1 MTAYVLGAGAS
12 FSAGYPLA
20 SQLLQKMS
28 DWLDGCDDSQP
39 WVGWCRNRIVQVR
52 ETFGSLGDFEGILGK
67 LAESG
72 TNRVTPTGPT
82 RYFQDQ
88 KDIFEDCARD
98 LRLLEGGPSEVP
110 TEGFYPQYMR
120 TDLVTAF
127 REFFYQTEMERSAPT
142 GYDSFAECKLKP
154 DSTLITFN
162 YDVAL
167 ERALVKAAKW
177 DIGSCVP

>member
-1 MTAYVLGAGAS
+1 MQAGKAPHLAVRFEIPKRKRSAFPGAERR
-12 FSAGYPLA
+12 
-20 SQLLQKMS
+20 
-28 DWLDGCDDSQP
+28 DHC
-39 WVGWCRNRIVQVR
+39 I
-52 ETFGSLGDFEGILGK
+52 
-67 LAESG
+67 
-72 TNRVTPTGPT
+72 TGPT
-82 RYFQDQ
+82 TYFQDQ

-98 LRLLEGGPSEVP
+98 LRLLEGRPSEVP